1 MDRRPDRVYGIPV
14 QDHAVFLV
22 RYPGGFGPAGGVF
35 APLAEDR
42 KAEVQAH
49 LVEQLGIVARRIWGQ
64 GAFDYRHPEE
74 DREYFSGFY
83 TIWQWDGEIPER
95 RGAWLGQAQLASLDV
110 VPSLKILLTSIVDMH
125 AIQTT

>member
-14 QDHAVFLV
+14 HEHAVYLV
-22 RYPGGFGPAGGVF
+22 RYANGFGPAGGIF

-42 KAEVQAH
+42 KAELQAH
-49 LVEQLGIVARRIWGQ
+49 LIEQLNIVARRIWGQ

-83 TIWQWDGEIPER
+83 TVWQWDGDLLEG
-95 RGAWLGQAQLASLDV
+95 RGLWLGQAQVAALDV
-110 VPSLKILLTSIVDMH
+110 VPSLKILLTSIIDTQ